1 MANSPNDLTGVFEL
15 SPTQLGLWYTQH
27 MDPLVPINIAKYVDI
42 RGDIDIPTLNAA
54 IIRAADELGTGRVRI
69 VTVNGDPG
77 QIVDP
82 AVEVTPAVIDL
93 RSAVDP
99 EAAAAAWMRADYTSP
114 VDLLNSQLL
123 QMTVLRL
130 SDDRWFWYLR
140 AHHIVMDGFG
150 AMVGIQRVA
159 QLYTDALRGVT
170 TPPLDAP
177 SIRNVSDYEIAYR
190 ASPRYERD
198 RRYWTARMKG
208 LRQRSSLVRRSA
220 APAPENT
227 LTRAEFSSA
236 QRGLLSDAAT
246 RLDTT
251 PATVLIA
258 AFATYVAGWME
269 TDEVTLSLP
278 VAARLTA
285 ATRHSCGST
294 ANVVPLRLRLGE
306 DTTCAEFSRAVQL
319 EVSGALRHQRYWH
332 NTIRRDVASETDGLR
347 DDGTTEFFGPWVNIM
362 AYNDEITLGP
372 VCGRVKVLTTGAIE
386 DLALNFVRAGD
397 NCQLDLETNPD
408 LYSPT
413 SAQAHHGRFLDF
425 LTRFLA
431 AEPTTR
437 LRTLEIATADECA
450 RAMDNGA
457 GPVSAVPEYV
467 LADLLDSGT
476 PGTPDRIALQS
487 AEGVL
492 TSAEFAAKVNQL
504 ARYLIERR
512 VGSETIVALHLRR
525 SHDLVIAIHAVI
537 RAGGAFLPI
546 DPHHPTAHNAAVL
559 AGSGADH
566 VLTTL
571 RDSEQL
577 PDTTT
582 TVSNLDQLD
591 LSSYPASPVTVTDRL
606 RPVRPDNL
614 AYLLYTSG
622 STGTPKG
629 VAVDQRAIVN
639 QLLWMRDE
647 YRIGPD
653 DVYLQK
659 TASTFDVSLW
669 GYLLPLMAGARLVL
683 ADHDNYLDP
692 EYLAH
697 LVHQHRVTVTDF
709 APTMLAPFVAEADR
723 ERCVSLRAVFV
734 IGEALPPE
742 TAAGFRAISA
752 AGLHNLYGPTE
763 AAISVTHHRTTPD
776 DGRTVPIGV
785 PERNVVLRVL
795 DARLRPV
802 PTGASG
808 ELYLCGIQLA
818 RGYLGRTDLTAER
831 FVADPFRPGSRMY
844 RTGDLAAWTADGHL
858 EYLGRTDS
866 QVKFRGQRIELGE
879 IESRLLAGDSVA
891 QAVVLV
897 STTGDLQQLAAFVV
911 PKVGTAPVANQLRTE
926 LFATLPS
933 PMVPGIVAVLPKMPT
948 TPSGKVDRRALASQI
963 PALKVSVQRPQTPTE
978 QLVAGM
984 FAEAL
989 GVDEVGRDQDFYA
1002 LGGNSL
1008 LAFQVRS
1015 NLMARTGSELPLR
1028 DFFRTPSVSSL
1039 AALIDGRSTA
1049 ATAELVEADLHLLDT
1064 LAHIQSEATTHRGHI
1079 LLTGATGFLGA
1090 HLLSELIEQ
1099 TDATIWCLVRARSDD
1114 AAAAQITASLLRFG
1128 LWSPRIRDRI
1138 IALPADLAESGLGLE
1153 AAVFDML
1160 SSRITTIVH
1169 CGAHVSHLDEYERV
1183 RAANVDGTREL
1194 LRMAGSGSRTSLH
1207 YISTTSMFSKVENAA
1222 GSQIR
1227 EQDRPAFT
1235 DVEYSGYV
1243 TSKWVAESLVESA
1256 SEQGISTSIYRVSL
1270 ISGHTRTGAG
1280 AAQGFWNMV
1289 RAIAVLGVA
1298 PSAAMNT
1305 GIELVPVDYAAES
1318 ITRIAT
1324 GTQPGGLTFHIV
1336 NNRHVPV
1343 RTILDSLRSRG
1354 HRITEVSADEFRTRL
1369 RNEASARAS
1378 VGDFS
1383 LAGAALL
1390 SESGE
1395 WAARRAMTFDDSNT
1409 RSALAGTGTHRPSVD
1424 SAVLERYLAYFER
1437 TGYIPD
1443 SSARHKVPAMAAAS
1457 SQEQ

>member
-1 MANSPNDLTGVFEL
+1 MTTTTDNSNEPFEL
-15 SPTQLGLWYTQH
+15 SPTQLGWWYAQH
-27 MDPLVPINIAKYVDI
+27 MDPLIPINIAKYVDI
-42 RGDIDIPTLNAA
+42 RGDIDMTTLNAA
-54 IIRAADELGTGRVRI
+54 IVRAADELGTGRVRL
-69 VTVNGDPG
+69 VVAGGEPG
-77 QIVDP
+77 QIIDPSVDVRP
-82 AVEVTPAVIDL
+82 ALIDL

-99 EAAAAAWMRADYTSP
+99 EAGAVAWMRADYTSP
-114 VDLLNSQLL
+114 VDLLHSPLL
-123 QMTVLRL
+123 RMAVLRL

-159 QLYTDALRGVT
+159 QLYTDAIRGVT

-198 RRYWTARMKG
+198 RQYWTGRMKG

-227 LTRAEFSSA
+227 LTRAEFSSE
-236 QRGLLSDAAT
+236 QRALLSDAAT

-251 PATVLIA
+251 PAMVLIA
-258 AFATYVAGWME
+258 AFATYLAGWIE

-278 VAARLTA
+278 VAARLNA

-294 ANVVPLRLRLGE
+294 SNVVPLRLRLGA
-306 DTTCAEFSRAVQL
+306 DTTCAELLRAVQI

-332 NTIRRDVASETDGLR
+332 NTIRRDAAGETDVR

-362 AYNDEITLGP
+362 AYNDVITLGP
-372 VCGRVKVLTTGAIE
+372 VCGRVKVLSTGPIE
-386 DLALNFVRAGD
+386 DFALNFVQSGE

-437 LRTLEIATADECA
+437 LRTLEIATADERA
-450 RAMDNGA
+450 RTMDYGA
-457 GPVSAVPEYV
+457 GPESSVPESV
-467 LADLLDSGT
+467 LADLFDSGSPST
-476 PGTPDRIALQS
+476 PARIALQS
-487 AEGVL
+487 ADGVL
-492 TSAEFAAKVNQL
+492 TAAEFAARVNQL
-504 ARYLIERR
+504 ARYLIEHR
-512 VGSETIVALHLRR
+512 VGPETIVALHLRR
-525 SHDLVIAIHAVI
+525 SHDLVIAIHAVT

-546 DPHHPTAHNAAVL
+546 DPDHPTAHNAAVL
-559 AGSGADH
+559 VGSGAYH
-566 VLTTL
+566 ILTTL
-571 RDSEQL
+571 RDREQL
-577 PDTTT
+577 PDTAT
-582 TVSNLDQLD
+582 TVSELDQLD
-591 LSSYPASPVTVTDRL
+591 LSSYPASPVTDADRL
-606 RPVRPDNL
+606 RSVRPDNL

-669 GYLLPLMAGARLVL
+669 GYLLPLMAGSRLVL

-692 EYLAH
+692 EYLAN
-697 LVHQHRVTVTDF
+697 LVHQHRVTITDF
-709 APTMLAPFVAEADR
+709 APTMLAPFVAKADR
-723 ERCVSLRAVFV
+723 EQCLSLRTVFV

-742 TAAGFRAISA
+742 TAAGFHAISA
-752 AGLHNLYGPTE
+752 AGLHNVYGPTE
-763 AAISVTHHRTTPD
+763 AAISVTHHRTAPD

-785 PERNVVLRVL
+785 PERNVAVRVL

-802 PTGASG
+802 PIGASG

-844 RTGDLAAWTADGHL
+844 RTGDLAAWTTEGHL

-879 IESRLLAGDSVA
+879 IESRLLATDSVA

-897 STTGDLQQLAAFVV
+897 STTGGLQQLAAFVV
-911 PKVGTAPVANQLRTE
+911 PKAGKAPGPNQLRTE
-926 LFATLPS
+926 LFAKLPS
-933 PMVPGIVAVLPKMPT
+933 PMVPAVIAVLPMMPT
-948 TPSGKVDRRALASQI
+948 TPSGKVDRRALESRI
-963 PALKVSVQRPQTPTE
+963 PALKVSMQRPQTPTE
-978 QLVAGM
+978 QLIAVM

-1049 ATAELVEADLHLLDT
+1049 ATADLVEADLHLLET
-1064 LAHIQSEATTHRGHI
+1064 LPHIQSEATDHRSHT

-1099 TDATIWCLVRARSDD
+1099 TDATIWCLVRARTDD
-1114 AAAAQITASLLRFG
+1114 AAAAKITASLLRFG

-1138 IALPADLAESGLGLE
+1138 IALPADLGEPGLGLE
-1153 AAVFDML
+1153 ADVFEML

-1169 CGAHVSHLDEYERV
+1169 CGAHVSHVDEYERV
-1183 RAANVDGTREL
+1183 RATNVDGTREL

-1207 YISTTSMFSKVENAA
+1207 YISTTSMFSRVDNPA

-1227 EQDRPAFT
+1227 EQDRPEFT

-1256 SEQGISTSIYRVSL
+1256 SKLGIPASIYRVSL
-1270 ISGHTRTGAG
+1270 ISGHTRTGVG
-1280 AAQGFWNMV
+1280 AAQGFWNMI
-1289 RAIAVLGVA
+1289 RSIAVLGIA
-1298 PSAAMNT
+1298 PTAMDT
-1305 GIELVPVDYAAES
+1305 DIELVPVDYAAES

-1324 GTQPGGLTFHIV
+1324 GTQPVGRTFHIV
-1336 NNRHVPV
+1336 NNQHVPV
-1343 RTILDSLRSRG
+1343 RMVLDSLRSRG
-1354 HRITEVSADEFRTRL
+1354 HQITAVSADEFRTRL
-1369 RNEASARAS
+1369 RNEASVRAS

-1395 WAARRAMTFDDSNT
+1395 WTARRTMTFDDSNT
-1409 RSALAGTGTHRPSVD
+1409 RSALAGTRTNRPSVD
-1424 SAVLERYLAYFER
+1424 SAVLERYLAYFEN

-1443 SSARHKVPAMAAAS
+1443 SSARNKVPAMAAAS